1 MVVVK
6 VCVCVCILYVFCLNL
21 QKTGD
26 QWNEIVV
33 NFLIVESK
41 NINVITRPMN
51 IDLVIHWRNWNG
63 INNEEWY
70 KEYKEYIYIYIWIW
84 ILKTNQSKT
93 LEQV

>member
-1 MVVVK
+1 M
-6 VCVCVCILYVFCLNL
+6 CILYVFCLNL

-70 KEYKEYIYIYIWIW
+70 KEYKEYIYIYEYEYWKLIKVK
-84 ILKTNQSKT
+84 L
-93 LEQV
+93 